1 MTASNYN
8 VIVLDLA
15 GRKSRKQNVEKNK
28 GPYWEPVVR
37 KPPAG
42 AKWVLSDAWKE
53 IIQRREQER
62 TEW

>member
-1 MTASNYN
+1 MWKRTKAHT
-8 VIVLDLA
+8 
-15 GRKSRKQNVEKNK
+15 G
-28 GPYWEPVVR
+28 EPVVR

-42 AKWVLSDAWKE
+42 AKGVLSDAWKE